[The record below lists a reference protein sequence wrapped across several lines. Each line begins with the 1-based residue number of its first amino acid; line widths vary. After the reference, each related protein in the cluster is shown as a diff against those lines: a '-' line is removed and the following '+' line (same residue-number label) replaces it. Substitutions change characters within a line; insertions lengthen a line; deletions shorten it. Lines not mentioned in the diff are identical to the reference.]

1 MASKI
6 AISIATVA
14 VAIAILTYAS
24 FENKSTGTSPTA
36 TSSLAPS
43 PTPTSDVSPSVL
55 SAQQENPFQKR
66 LDEQQLNPGKPTEAP
81 PPKYPPGHDP
91 FKAFVDAQK
100 QKTENAQ
107 TSPFEK

>member
-6 AISIATVA
+6 VFGIAAVA
-14 VAIAILTYAS
+14 VASAALIYAN

-36 TSSLAPS
+36 TSSLVSPS
-43 PTPTSDVSPSVL
+43 TPTSDVSTNVPT
-55 SAQQENPFQKR
+55 AQQENPFQKR
-66 LDEQQLNPGKPTEAP
+66 LDEQRLNPGKPTEASP
-81 PPKYPPGHDP
+81 SKYPPGHDP

-100 QKTENAQ
+100 QQMEKAR